1 MNYLINAIK
10 YSIKNWMLI
19 IPLFVLTALAALIGG
34 IGSAMSLG
42 TITKLMN
49 TSNYSDPGALLAL
62 IPTILTSVVGGGVV
76 AFITP
81 FIYQP
86 ATYGLVNKSLETGN
100 ASLNDLGVSI
110 SSNFVKYV
118 MYFVGQL
125 VVSLVVGIPALLLVL
140 LFAWITSAIG
150 AVGAILMVLIILA
163 IIIIAIVLSVLL
175 SMWFAAMVIDG
186 LDVVAAAKKSIE
198 VVKGCF
204 WTVLGIT
211 LLVGVAASI
220 ASGIVGVI
228 VGWIPFIGRI
238 IASAVPAAQAF
249 VMVVFSMMLYRER
262 TGRASIEQA

>member
-10 YSIKNWMLI
+10 FSIKNWMLI

-42 TITKLMN
+42 TITRLMDTN
-49 TSNYSDPGALLAL
+49 NFSDPGALFAL
-62 IPTILTSVVGGGVV
+62 IPTLLTSVVGGGIVG
-76 AFITP
+76 FIAP

-110 SSNFVKYV
+110 SANFVKYV

-125 VVSLVVGIPALLLVL
+125 VVSLVVGIPAFLLVL
-140 LFAWITSAIG
+140 LFVWLASAIG
-150 AVGAILMVLIILA
+150 AIGIILA
-163 IIIIAIVLSVLL
+163 VLVVLAIAIIAIALSVLL
-175 SMWFAAMVIDG
+175 SMWFATMVIDG

-198 VVKGCF
+198 VVKSCF

-211 LLVGVAASI
+211 LLVGIAASV
-220 ASGIVGVI
+220 AGGIIGVI
-228 VGWIPFIGRI
+228 VGWIPLIGRI

-249 VMVVFSMMLYRER
+249 VMVVFSMMLYREK
-262 TGRASIEQA
+262 TGRANIEQA

>member
-10 YSIKNWMLI
+10 FSIKNWMLI

-34 IGSAMSLG
+34 IGSAASLG
-42 TITKLMN
+42 TITSLMN
-49 TSNYSDPGALLAL
+49 ANNFSDASALFAL
-62 IPTILTSVVGGGVV
+62 IPKLLTSVVGGGVV
-76 AFITP
+76 GFIVP

-100 ASLNDLGVSI
+100 ASMNDLGAAI
-110 SSNFVKYV
+110 SANFVKYV
-118 MYFVGQL
+118 MYFVGTL

-140 LFAWITSAIG
+140 LCIWITSAIKG
-150 AVGAILMVLIILA
+150 VGILLMILVILA
-163 IIIIAIVLSVLL
+163 IIIISIVLSVLL

-211 LLVGVAASI
+211 LLVGIAASI
-220 ASGIVGVI
+220 AGTIIGAI
-228 VGWIPFIGRI
+228 VGWIPLIGRI

-262 TGRASIEQA
+262 TGRANV